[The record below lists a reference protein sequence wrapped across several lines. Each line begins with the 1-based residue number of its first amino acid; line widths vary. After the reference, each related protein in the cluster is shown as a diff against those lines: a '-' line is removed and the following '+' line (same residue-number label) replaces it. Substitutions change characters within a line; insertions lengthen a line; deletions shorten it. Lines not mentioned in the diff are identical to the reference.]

1 MAPKPET
8 ERGCSRVCVILLYL
22 LGMILI
28 IAGIVAG
35 VFILNYPDFLMFLAI
50 GSGSAI
56 LLGIVFVS
64 LSACVCTRRRQQ
76 SSKQPM
82 EMFKSPTLNGS
93 SVKDGSLND
102 LKEVSVRSRD
112 GPNGITSPSRA
123 GDGFLNSAVA
133 KGEFFHN
140 SSVDVPGTK
149 KQQKPV
155 TSSPRTVKAKV
166 GEQDF
171 QESPKIPEIPKAPRA
186 ADSLK
191 KSKQK
196 SAKKFPNAPSSVS
209 DFASLGLH
217 ANDAVFG
224 SSTVMKE
231 APKPAVKGRGRVPLT
246 AFKQTSK
253 SVSDL
258 DDETS
263 FDSAVKPAQHQQS
276 SAPKCGTPQLDH
288 RLAASCHNILSEEP
302 VRVGIAYL
310 RQREATAGKPPVPR
324 KVTGI
329 ALPGMTQRPP
339 AAPGSTSQSQDDLS
353 RVRRKAAE
361 PSAAKLSGPL
371 RDQRPPDIQ
380 RQLQHKSVP
389 DLFLDNSKANLLD
402 ISNSSYSKS
411 TRTTGYPSELDTTT
425 SSYEPVRPV
434 DLEKY
439 NTVGLPT
446 PPPSL
451 QPKPFRST
459 DAQPFRMY
467 APKQSNPGPD
477 KQPLMSEW
485 TVSISSKSDT
495 LSSDDADCQRQ
506 LSSSQELLMGSNK
519 CLETEI

>member
-22 LGMILI
+22 TGMILI

-35 VFILNYPDFLMFLAI
+35 VFILNYPDIVMYLAI
-50 GSGSAI
+50 GCGSAI
-56 LLGIVFVS
+56 LIGIVFVS
-64 LSACVCTRRRQQ
+64 LSACVCTRRRPQ
-76 SSKQPM
+76 SSKKPV
-82 EMFKSPTLNGS
+82 EKFTSPPLNGNS
-93 SVKDGSLND
+93 FKDGSVSD
-102 LKEVSVRSRD
+102 LKEVSVSSRE
-112 GPNGITSPSRA
+112 GPNGLSLSSRA

-140 SSVDVPGTK
+140 SSVDVPNTK

-166 GEQDF
+166 GEPNF
-171 QESPKIPEIPKAPRA
+171 QESPKLPEIPKAPRA

-196 SAKKFPNAPSSVS
+196 SAKKFPNTPSSVG

-217 ANDAVFG
+217 GDDAVFG
-224 SSTVMKE
+224 SSTITKE

-263 FDSAVKPAQHQQS
+263 FDSAVKPVEHQQS
-276 SAPKCGTPQLDH
+276 SGLKSGTPQLDH

-310 RQREATAGKPPVPR
+310 RQREATAKKPPVPR

-339 AAPGSTSQSQDDLS
+339 VVPESTSQSQDDLT
-353 RVRRKAAE
+353 RVHRKVVDSGAL
-361 PSAAKLSGPL
+361 KLSCPL

-402 ISNSSYSKS
+402 TSNSSYSKS

-467 APKQSNPGPD
+467 APKQTNPGPD